1 MLLQEANKMNK
12 EKKTLL
18 SGLNDESFV
27 ILFMVIIMLVVF
39 GIACILVPNFGSAS
53 NIFAILTNN
62 WYLVVLGIGATFI
75 VKTGNMD
82 MSLGGI
88 LAMANVLV
96 AWFCQRPDAT
106 RPLDIGFGMPFW
118 EAAVVTILCCMV
130 IGLLNA
136 FFIAKLHVASLIIT
150 LGTGFLARGV
160 AQIVAHGS
168 VRCNNIPAE
177 FGNIGKGFVGNTPIK
192 YSVVLM
198 LAILIIFLII
208 EKKTVFG
215 RTTYFVGAN
224 KQAAKISGLKPDKHL
239 AMLFIINS
247 VLAALVGIMLASEFM
262 AGSASKGEGYEFDA
276 LCVTLLGG
284 TSASGGFG
292 SVLGA
297 FIGAML
303 FSMVT
308 NASGGLLLSPG
319 WTYVLKGGVTFFAI
333 IAQRIA
339 LDKRKGLS

>member
-1 MLLQEANKMNK
+1 MEK
-12 EKKTLL
+12 EKKGFL
-18 SGLNDESFV
+18 SGLSDETFV
-27 ILFMVIIMLVVF
+27 ILFMSLIMLLVF
-39 GIACILVPNFGSAS
+39 GIACIVVPNFGTVS
-53 NIFAILTNN
+53 NIFSILTNN

-82 MSLGGI
+82 MSLGGT

-96 AWFCQRPDAT
+96 AWFCQGTEAQ
-106 RPLDIGFGMPFW
+106 RPLDIGFGMSFW
-118 EAAVVTILCCMV
+118 KAAILTILLCTI
-130 IGLLNA
+130 IGLINA

-160 AQIVAHGS
+160 AQIIARGS
-168 VRCNNIPAE
+168 QRSTNMPAS
-177 FGNIGKGFVGNTPIK
+177 FANLGKGFIPHTPIK

-198 LAILIIFLII
+198 LGLLLLFFII

-215 RTTYFVGAN
+215 RTTYYVGAN
-224 KQAAKISGLKPDKHL
+224 KESARISGLNPDVHL
-239 AMLFIINS
+239 AILFVINS
-247 VLAALVGIMLASEFM
+247 VLAAIVGIMLASEFT
-262 AGSASKGEGYEFDA
+262 AGFASKGEGYEFDA

-284 TSASGGFG
+284 TSVAGGFG
-292 SVLGA
+292 SVIGA

-319 WTYVLKGGVTFFAI
+319 WMYVLKGGVTFFAI

-339 LDKRKGLS
+339 LDKRRAMT

>member
-1 MLLQEANKMNK
+1 MGK
-12 EKKTLL
+12 EKKSFVGRL
-18 SGLNDESFV
+18 SDETFV
-27 ILFMVIIMLVVF
+27 ILFMAVIMLVVF
-39 GIACILVPNFGSAS
+39 GIACLIVPNFGTVS
-53 NIFAILTNN
+53 NIFSILTNN

-96 AWFCQRPDAT
+96 AWFCQGTEAQ
-106 RPLDIGFGMPFW
+106 RPLDIGFGMSFW
-118 EAAVVTILCCMV
+118 TASLLTILLCMI
-130 IGLLNA
+130 IGLINA

-168 VRCNNIPAE
+168 QRSTNIPAS
-177 FGNIGKGFVGNTPIK
+177 FGDLGKGFVGNTPIK

-198 LAILIIFLII
+198 LTLLLVFFII
-208 EKKTVFG
+208 EKKTTFG
-215 RTTYFVGAN
+215 RTTYYVGAN
-224 KQAAKISGLKPDKHL
+224 KEASRISGLKPDKHL
-239 AMLFIINS
+239 ALLFVINS
-247 VLAALVGIMLASEFM
+247 VLAAIVGIMLASEFT
-262 AGSASKGEGYEFDA
+262 AGFASKGEGYEFDA

-284 TSASGGFG
+284 TSVTGGFG
-292 SVLGA
+292 SVIGA

-319 WTYVLKGGVTFFAI
+319 WMYVLKGSVTFFAI

-339 LDKRKGLS
+339 LDKRRSLS

>member
-1 MLLQEANKMNK
+1 MKK
-12 EKKTLL
+12 EKSGFL
-18 SGLNDESFV
+18 SKLSDETFV
-27 ILFMVIIMLVVF
+27 ILFMTIVMFVVF
-39 GIACILVPNFGSAS
+39 GIACIIVPNFGTVS
-53 NIFAILTNN
+53 NVFSILTNN

-96 AWFCQRPDAT
+96 AWFCQGTNAS

-118 EAAVVTILCCMV
+118 EASILTILLCTI

-160 AQIVAHGS
+160 AQIIAHGS
-168 VRCNNIPAE
+168 QRSTNLPPSFAAL
-177 FGNIGKGFVGNTPIK
+177 GKGFVGNTPLK

-198 LAILIIFLII
+198 LLILIIFVII

-215 RTTYFVGAN
+215 RTTYCVGAN
-224 KQAAKISGLKPDKHL
+224 KNAARISGLKPDRHL
-239 AMLFIINS
+239 AILFVINS
-247 VLAALVGIMLASEFM
+247 VLAAIVGIMLASEFT
-262 AGSASKGEGYEFDA
+262 AGFASKGEGYEFDA

-292 SVLGA
+292 SVIGA

-319 WTYVLKGGVTFFAI
+319 WMYVLKGGVTFFAI

-339 LDKRKGLS
+339 LDKRRALS

>member
-1 MLLQEANKMNK
+1 MKIKKGGLLR
-12 EKKTLL
+12 
-18 SGLNDESFV
+18 GVNDETFV
-27 ILFMVIIMLVVF
+27 ILFMTLIMLVVF
-39 GIACILVPNFGSAS
+39 GIACAAVPNFGSVS
-53 NIFAILTNN
+53 NIFSILTNN

-96 AWFCQRPDAT
+96 AWFCQGTNAS

-118 EAAVVTILCCMV
+118 EAAVLTVLLCTIIGV
-130 IGLLNA
+130 INA

-160 AQIVAHGS
+160 AQIIAHGS
-168 VRCNNIPAE
+168 QRSTNLPAS
-177 FGNIGKGFVGNTPIK
+177 FADLGKGFVGNSPVK

-198 LAILIIFLII
+198 LTILVIFFIV

-215 RTTYFVGAN
+215 RTTYYVGAN
-224 KQAAKISGLKPDKHL
+224 KEAARLSGLKPDMHL
-239 AMLFIINS
+239 AWLFIINS
-247 VLAALVGIMLASEFM
+247 VLAAIVGIMLASEFT
-262 AGSASKGEGYEFDA
+262 AGFASKGVGYEFDA

-284 TSASGGFG
+284 TASSGGFG
-292 SVLGA
+292 SVVGA

-319 WTYVLKGGVTFFAI
+319 WMYVLKGGVTFFAI

-339 LDKRKGLS
+339 LDKRKTLS

>member
-1 MLLQEANKMNK
+1 MGK
-12 EKKTLL
+12 EKHNLL
-18 SGLNDESFV
+18 SGVSDETFE
-27 ILFMVIIMLVVF
+27 ILFMALIMLVVF
-39 GIACILVPNFGSAS
+39 GIACAAVPNFGSVS
-53 NIFAILTNN
+53 NIFSILTNN
-62 WYLVVLGIGATFI
+62 WYLVVLGIGATFV

-96 AWFCQRPDAT
+96 AWFCQGPDAS

-118 EAAVVTILCCMV
+118 EAALLAILLCTV
-130 IGLLNA
+130 IGLINA
-136 FFIAKLHVASLIIT
+136 FFVARLHVASLIIT

-168 VRCNNIPAE
+168 QRSTNLPAS
-177 FGNIGKGFVGNTPIK
+177 FANLGKGFVGNTPIK

-198 LAILIIFLII
+198 LAILIVSFIM

-215 RTTYFVGAN
+215 RTTYSVGAN
-224 KQAAKISGLKPDKHL
+224 KSAAKLSGLKPDLHL
-239 AMLFIINS
+239 AMLFVINS
-247 VLAALVGIMLASEFM
+247 VLAAIVGIMLASEFT
-262 AGSASKGEGYEFDA
+262 AGFASKGEGYEFDA

-292 SVLGA
+292 SVIGA

-308 NASGGLLLSPG
+308 NISGGLLLSPG
-319 WTYVLKGGVTFFAI
+319 WMYVLKGGVTFFAI

-339 LDKRKGLS
+339 LDKRRMLS

>member
-1 MLLQEANKMNK
+1 M
-12 EKKTLL
+12 EKKKLF
-18 SGLNDESFV
+18 SSISDESFV
-27 ILFMVIIMLVVF
+27 ILFMTVIMLVVF
-39 GIACILVPNFGSAS
+39 GIACIIVPNFGTVS
-53 NIFAILTNN
+53 NIFSILTNN

-96 AWFCQRPDAT
+96 AWFCQGKDAQ
-106 RPLDIGFGMPFW
+106 RPLDIGFGMNFW
-118 EAAVVTILCCMV
+118 VASVLTILLCMI
-130 IGLLNA
+130 IGLINA

-160 AQIVAHGS
+160 AQIIAHGS
-168 VRCNNIPAE
+168 QRSTNLPAS
-177 FGNIGKGFVGNTPIK
+177 FANLGKGFIKGTPVK

-198 LAILIIFLII
+198 FVILIIFLII

-215 RTTYFVGAN
+215 RTTYYVGAN
-224 KQAAKISGLKPDKHL
+224 KKAARISGLKPDLHL
-239 AMLFIINS
+239 AALFVINS
-247 VLAALVGIMLASEFM
+247 VLAAIVGIMLASEFT
-262 AGSASKGEGYEFDA
+262 AGFASKGQGYEFDA

-284 TSASGGFG
+284 TSVSGGFG
-292 SVLGA
+292 SVIGA
-297 FIGAML
+297 FIGTML

-319 WTYVLKGGVTFFAI
+319 WMYVLKGSVTFFAI

-339 LDKRKGLS
+339 LDKRRSMV